1 MVQIML
7 ARLWTASIT
16 PAASH
21 AFPAVSYE
29 SVMQHLSHITK
40 ASISIPLHLGQHL
53 SHAGLKQPS
62 YLVFAC
68 RANAPQQGL
77 LQRQWLGLL

>member
-21 AFPAVSYE
+21 AFPAVSYQ
-29 SVMQHLSHITK
+29 SVMQHLNHITK
-40 ASISIPLHLGQHL
+40 ASISIPLHLQT
-53 SHAGLKQPS
+53 HAGLKQLS
-62 YLVFAC
+62 YLVFTC

-77 LQRQWLGLL
+77 L